1 MTQIEEISTTVV
13 EPEVSVAP
21 SSLKQV
27 TLSIVV
33 PVMNEELNVRPLFE
47 KLSAQLAELNQSHE
61 VIFVDDGS
69 TDKTFEELKK
79 LYDENRDVVRVIRFR
94 RHFGKTPALVAG
106 FSRCRREI
114 IEDTHVKLYG
124 EFHRFVP
131 VMAHWRGFRIA
142 EIKVK
147 HHPRIYGVSKF
158 GARRFVRGLIDMLNV
173 LFLPTFLSTSLRFFG
188 LLGFWTFLLGA

>member
-1 MTQIEEISTTVV
+1 MTQIEEIATTVV

-47 KLSAQLAELNQSHE
+47 KLSTQLAELNQSHE

-79 LYDENRDVVRVIRFR
+79 LYDEKRDYVRVIRFY
-94 RHFGKTPALVAG
+94 RHLVKSPALVAG
-106 FSRCRREI
+106 YVC
-114 IEDTHVKLYG
+114 
-124 EFHRFVP
+124 
-131 VMAHWRGFRIA
+131 
-142 EIKVK
+142 
-147 HHPRIYGVSKF
+147 
-158 GARRFVRGLIDMLNV
+158 
-173 LFLPTFLSTSLRFFG
+173 
-188 LLGFWTFLLGA
+188 